1 MQDRDGAKLVLKA
14 SRPLF
19 SFVATVFADG
29 GYAGRLEAWAR
40 AKAHVALAIVK
51 RPPALDRFEPL
62 PRRWVIERSFAWLI
76 KNRRLVRDFEQR
88 VETSEALITIAA
100 SATLIRRLP

>member
-1 MQDRDGAKLVLKA
+1 
-14 SRPLF
+14 
-19 SFVATVFADG
+19 VFADG

-40 AKAHVALAIVK
+40 TKANIALSVVK
-51 RPPALDRFEPL
+51 RPRAMIGFEPL

-88 VETSEALITIAA
+88 PDTSEALITIAA
-100 SATLIRRLP
+100 AAILIRRLP

>member
-1 MQDRDGAKLVLKA
+1 M
-14 SRPLF
+14 
-19 SFVATVFADG
+19 
-29 GYAGRLEAWAR
+29 GRR
-40 AKAHVALAIVK
+40 
-51 RPPALDRFEPL
+51 LDSGPPL

-100 SATLIRRLP
+100 ATTLIRRLC